1 MCMIVLYHQKV
12 LSGSQVHFWRL
23 DQYCYL
29 HLVSCP
35 YASMCQS
42 KQSIFNNDFD
52 GIYTE
57 VFAVCPCTEGWV
69 LLFCPCRAT
78 IAELPN
84 RSVSL
89 TAG

>member
-1 MCMIVLYHQKV
+1 MHDCVVSSESAFRIT
-12 LSGSQVHFWRL
+12 GSFL
-23 DQYCYL
+23 EIDQYCYL

-42 KQSIFNNDFD
+42 NLSIFNNDFD

-57 VFAVCPCTEGWV
+57 VFAVCPHTEGWV

-89 TAG
+89 AAG